1 MKNGTKFLA
10 VFASCIALAGC
21 GAPNA
26 TSTSGSKSANSA
38 AKINSPAAAVRALST
53 SGINV
58 SFETGE
64 PGNLTDS
71 GFTSQFMNMTSA
83 SQYAEIPMRF
93 RTSLGNSP
101 AADYIRANGT
111 PVFVYATT
119 QLKLATVDN
128 EPGAKSREY
137 TKGVRFEKSTCDGYR
152 FVLYPGN
159 NYSIAMAAEQRVEIR
174 SKNRSNISAGI
185 FSVSSSNDWKVT
197 GARPVTTVSAVRLEP
212 FMILNYGARYKNP
225 INFGPAHVVS
235 RAISTDCTY
244 QAHRDFFKGEGNGP
258 VQSAPGAP

>member
-71 GFTSQFMNMTSA
+71 GFT
-83 SQYAEIPMRF
+83 
-93 RTSLGNSP
+93 
-101 AADYIRANGT
+101 
-111 PVFVYATT
+111 
-119 QLKLATVDN
+119 
-128 EPGAKSREY
+128 
-137 TKGVRFEKSTCDGYR
+137 
-152 FVLYPGN
+152 
-159 NYSIAMAAEQRVEIR
+159 
-174 SKNRSNISAGI
+174 
-185 FSVSSSNDWKVT
+185 
-197 GARPVTTVSAVRLEP
+197 
-212 FMILNYGARYKNP
+212 
-225 INFGPAHVVS
+225 
-235 RAISTDCTY
+235 
-244 QAHRDFFKGEGNGP
+244 
-258 VQSAPGAP
+258 